1 MTAFDPATVSVDSVQ
16 LELVLAPLVHPVYEL
31 TMSNAEKFAAF
42 HAANPHVADALE
54 ALAAQKLAVRQKVGI
69 ASLYERLRW
78 EADIQTIG
86 DSYRLNNNHRAY
98 YTRLL
103 EERHPEWVGRIP
115 KREQRDEAA

>member
-1 MTAFDPATVSVDSVQ
+1 MTAFDPATVTTDSVQ
-16 LELVLAPLVHPVYEL
+16 LELVLAPLVHPVYEPS
-31 TMSNAEKFAAF
+31 MSNAEKFAAF

-54 ALAAQKLAVRQKVGI
+54 ALAAQKLAVKPRVGMG
-69 ASLYERLRW
+69 ALYERLRW

-86 DSYRLNNNHRAY
+86 DQYRLNNNHRAY

-103 EERHPEWVGRIP
+103 EARHPEWAGRIP